1 LKCGRKGQY
10 RKKKLIERYGAD
22 IRLPDFR
29 QEIGQCKR
37 HGQMHDACIVVTLIW
52 CLNVSRKIVCV
63 EAARACRWDRPG
75 CTLCHHIADALIAAA
90 NCSELLNS
98 KLATTI
104 PPRKQMQIAAIT
116 VSPEVASDSD
126 FFFVAGVPVR
136 VVMVFPLELSTGV
149 NSTRE
154 RDCFV

>member
-1 LKCGRKGQY
+1 MQASWTDAR
-10 RKKKLIERYGAD
+10 
-22 IRLPDFR
+22 RLHR
-29 QEIGQCKR
+29 S
-37 HGQMHDACIVVTLIW
+37 VTLIW

-75 CTLCHHIADALIAAA
+75 CTLCHHIAEALIAAA

-98 KLATTI
+98 KLATAIT
-104 PPRKQMQIAAIT
+104 PRKQMQIAAIT